1 MQANEFVGTA
11 AAEKDVHVSSE
22 DLFGVIGLDRDRW
35 SILAIDLNGGT
46 SSTRGRDE
54 VTVDALDRVKHGI
67 VKHGIYSHDA
77 LLRLAAERE
86 GVLPV
91 TNFLVH
97 GVAADRI
104 VSKVFKRYQVRL
116 LSRSAAGNTL
126 HVEARDD
133 LLLND

>member
-11 AAEKDVHVSSE
+11 AAEKDVHVGSE

-54 VTVDALDRVKHGI
+54 VTVDALDR

>member
-1 MQANEFVGTA
+1 MHVG
-11 AAEKDVHVSSE
+11 SE

-54 VTVDALDRVKHGI
+54 VTVDALDRVKHGSVKHGSVKRGI
-67 VKHGIYSHDA
+67 VKHGISSHDA

-97 GVAADRI
+97 GVAVDRI
-104 VSKVFKRYQVRL
+104 VSKVFKRYQMRL